1 MSGIVGTGTVDPEGP
16 QTLPV
21 SAQFPD
27 QTARHIMGPQ
37 KPQGQLHTE
46 SGPLLGGIVTQVRL
60 ERREARREVNPT
72 PIKPHPTATPRGRGC
87 HT

>member
-1 MSGIVGTGTVDPEGP
+1 MELWVLALWDPEGP
-16 QTLPV
+16 QTLTV
-21 SAQFPD
+21 SEQFPD

-37 KPQGQLHTE
+37 KPQSQLHTK
-46 SGPLLGGIVTQVRL
+46 SGPPLSGIVTQVRL
-60 ERREARREVNPT
+60 EREKARREVDPM

>member
-1 MSGIVGTGTVDPEGP
+1 MELWVLALLDPEGP
-16 QTLPV
+16 QTLTV
-21 SAQFPD
+21 SEQFPD

-46 SGPLLGGIVTQVRL
+46 SGPPLSGIVTQVRL
-60 ERREARREVNPT
+60 ERGEAGREVDPT
-72 PIKPHPTATPRGRGC
+72 PIKPHPTATPRERGC